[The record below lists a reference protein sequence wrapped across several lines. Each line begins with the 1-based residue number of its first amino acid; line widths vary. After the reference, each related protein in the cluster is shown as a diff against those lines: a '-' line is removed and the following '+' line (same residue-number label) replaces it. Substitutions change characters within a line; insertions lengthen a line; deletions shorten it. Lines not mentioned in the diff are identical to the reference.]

1 METMNHSAPKPKNDL
16 EAFLVGQFMDY
27 KRKMPELTWEQF
39 YATIASKI
47 DKNMF
52 NEATYRDGICE
63 CLPWSHRGCLWGA
76 ERGGGAEVE

>member
-1 METMNHSAPKPKNDL
+1 
-16 EAFLVGQFMDY
+16 MDY

-63 CLPWSHRGCLWGA
+63 YDDDEDDDESF
-76 ERGGGAEVE
+76 